1 MGVKNKKNKKLFW
14 AIKKSGFFF
23 SFEDDPGAVAGVE
36 QEEPGRLEL
45 GPEDAAVH
53 DGEHHHGQL
62 RRKLTDR

>member
-1 MGVKNKKNKKLFW
+1 MPLKNLD
-14 AIKKSGFFF
+14 FF

>member
-1 MGVKNKKNKKLFW
+1 MPLKNLD
-14 AIKKSGFFF
+14 FF

-36 QEEPGRLEL
+36 QEESGRLEL
-45 GPEDAAVH
+45 GPENAAVH

>member
-1 MGVKNKKNKKLFW
+1 MGVKNKSNKNL
-14 AIKKSGFFF
+14 SVPLNHLDFF